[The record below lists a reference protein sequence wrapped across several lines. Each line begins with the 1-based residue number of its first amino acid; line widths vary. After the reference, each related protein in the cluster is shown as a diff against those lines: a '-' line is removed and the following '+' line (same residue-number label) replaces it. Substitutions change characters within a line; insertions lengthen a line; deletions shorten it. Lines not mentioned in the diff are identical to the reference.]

1 MSSCTGNC
9 FTTEHYMHVIK
20 HIISSHDIS
29 EVDAVEDELRKLAK
43 WTREGKH
50 CQRCC
55 DRSSQCVW
63 FAYERLR
70 DF

>member
-1 MSSCTGNC
+1 MR
-9 FTTEHYMHVIK
+9 VIK
-20 HIISSHDIS
+20 SIISLHDIS

-55 DRSSQCVW
+55 ERSSQCLW

-70 DF
+70 AF